1 MKSATCKD
9 FISIIS
15 EEKPPLVL
23 FRYKNEKPEFMK
35 ILKDLLKGYPL
46 LNSYEYI
53 IDESEDNQILAEHLE
68 VETTPVLVFYKNG
81 NFNRYKDKHFSKKT
95 LSLFLGSKKNYAL
108 VEDNKKHDNESAED
122 SAINN
127 ETI

>member
-1 MKSATCKD
+1 MKSATSKD
-9 FISIIS
+9 FISILS

-46 LNSYEYI
+46 LNAYEYI
-53 IDESEDNQILAEHLE
+53 IDASEDNQILAEHLE

-95 LSLFLGSKKNYAL
+95 LTIFLGSKKNYAL
-108 VEDNKKHDNESAED
+108 TEKNSENQDTQSVDNSLTPENF
-122 SAINN
+122 
-127 ETI
+127 